1 MDIDIELLQMNIDD
15 ASGHEHRIRPIA
27 ARAAEILAAHLD
39 ERLEKRHLAGR
50 TSRATRVPGVDA
62 GTVKLD
68 LDRMS
73 DERAALSI
81 ATAWIEALTAKLEV
95 GT

>member
-27 ARAAEILAAHLD
+27 ARAAEILAARFT
-39 ERLEKRHLAGR
+39 ERQPGR
-50 TSRATRVPGVDA
+50 NSRWARVPRVDA
-62 GTVKLD
+62 GTVELD

-81 ATAWIEALTAKLEV
+81 AAAWIEALTAKLDV
-95 GT
+95 GS

>member
-27 ARAAEILAAHLD
+27 ARAAQI
-39 ERLEKRHLAGR
+39 LAGR
-50 TSRATRVPGVDA
+50 LAEREPGRNSRRARLPRVDA

-68 LDRMS
+68 LNRMS

-81 ATAWIEALTAKLEV
+81 ATAWIEALTAKLEA
-95 GT
+95 GS

>member
-1 MDIDIELLQMNIDD
+1 MDIEIELLQMNIDD

-27 ARAAEILAAHLD
+27 SRAAEILAAHLED
-39 ERLEKRHLAGR
+39 RLKKRQPAGR
-50 TSRATRVPGVDA
+50 NSCGARVPGVDA

-73 DERAALSI
+73 NERAALSI
-81 ATAWIEALTAKLEV
+81 ANAWIEALTAKLEV
-95 GT
+95 RT